1 MSIIG
6 TLLAIIIAILVS
18 IFMGPVG
25 VLLLVSVIFGMVLSM
40 YIRNREMYNDIQR
53 IKEKLGIVE
62 QDDFNM
68 SNEAIEEELL
78 EEIKHEA
85 RNKENSP

>member
-85 RNKENSP
+85 RNKEK

>member
-1 MSIIG
+1 MFIIG

-78 EEIKHEA
+78 EEMKHEA
-85 RNKENSP
+85 RNKEK

>member
-1 MSIIG
+1 MFIIG

-18 IFMGPVG
+18 IFIGPVG

-78 EEIKHEA
+78 EEMKHEA
-85 RNKENSP
+85 RNKEK

>member
-1 MSIIG
+1 MFIIG

-25 VLLLVSVIFGMVLSM
+25 VLILVSVIFGMVLSM

-78 EEIKHEA
+78 EEMKHEA
-85 RNKENSP
+85 RNKEK

>member
-1 MSIIG
+1 MFIIG

-18 IFMGPVG
+18 IFIGPVG

-40 YIRNREMYNDIQR
+40 YIRNREMYKDIQR

-78 EEIKHEA
+78 EEMKHEA
-85 RNKENSP
+85 RNKEK